1 MFNNADNSSGF
12 RGIPG
17 GLSAEGRRSNRR
29 HHRCGGNQRASRHRG
44 RGEAGKQ
51 GECNR
56 FQGSRHVPQDLPCMS
71 MTLEYLKLATVRRP
85 ACRHQKMHPPPHG
98 LRLKISSRR
107 LRGRLSSRQRLVLAQ
122 FRTFDSAARMV
133 DNPDNVPTVMA
144 LHLKTR

>member
-1 MFNNADNSSGF
+1 
-12 RGIPG
+12 
-17 GLSAEGRRSNRR
+17 
-29 HHRCGGNQRASRHRG
+29 
-44 RGEAGKQ
+44 
-51 GECNR
+51 
-56 FQGSRHVPQDLPCMS
+56 MS

-122 FRTFDSAARMV
+122 FRTFDSAERMV